1 MKFTLSWLKDHL
13 ETDASLETI
22 VETLTM
28 VGLEVEGVV
37 DPAAALAPFA
47 VARIVEAVPHPDADK
62 LRLCKVEALVEG
74 KLQTL
79 QVVCGAPNARTGLL
93 GIFAPSGATIPSN
106 GMVLKPTKI
115 RGVESNGMM
124 CSERELELSDEHNG
138 IIELEGEFAV
148 GTPAA
153 DALGHNDPVIEI
165 AITPNRPDCLG
176 VYGVAR
182 DLAAAGLGTLKTRP
196 ALKLSD
202 AFKSPVG
209 IELNFAAGTESACP
223 VFAGRMVKGVKNGP
237 SPKWLRERLTAI
249 GLRPINALVDV
260 TNYISYDQGR
270 PLHVYDAAKLS
281 GNLKARLGKGETFLA
296 LDGKEYTADDTMT
309 VIADDACVLGFGGIM
324 GGEESGSTETTVDVF
339 IESAYFDPNRTA
351 ATGRK
356 TGIIS
361 DARYRF
367 ERGIDPAST
376 LEGADRAAAMIM
388 ELCGGTVS
396 ERVVA
401 GAVPDTREVISFDP
415 ARVAKLT
422 GLTLGRDEIQ
432 TILSKLGFEVVEAS
446 NGLLSVTAPTW
457 RPDIFGSA
465 DLVEEVVRIHGLHEV
480 TSTPLPKSAA
490 VASPVLSIGQK
501 RLRTVRRSLAAR
513 GFVEAVTW
521 SFIPQT
527 HAALFGGENEVAPLA
542 LANPISTDMSHMRP
556 SILPGLVA
564 AAGRNMAKGARD
576 IMLFEA
582 GQHYDGDQPGD
593 QALVAVGI
601 RQGTAGVTGSGRHWQ
616 GGAKPVDVFD
626 VKADAVTVLAGLG
639 VKVENLQIAADAP
652 GWYHPG
658 RSGVLRMGPKNVLAR
673 FGELH
678 PSVLNALDVAGP
690 IVAFEVLL
698 DAVPTPKAKATKSK
712 PALTIPDLQPV
723 RRDFAFIVAK
733 NMNADVLIR
742 AAAGADKKLIV
753 DVTLFDRFEGG
764 SLGADEKS
772 LAIEV
777 TLQPTEKTLTD
788 DELEAVSTKIV
799 AMVTKATGGR
809 LRG

>member
-28 VGLEVEGVV
+28 VGLEVEEVV

-47 VARIVEAVPHPDADK
+47 VARILEAVPHPDADK

-74 KLQTL
+74 KVQVL
-79 QVVCGAPNARTGLL
+79 QVVCGAPNAKTGLT

-138 IIELEGEFAV
+138 IIELEGDFAV

-153 DALGHNDPVIEI
+153 DALGKNDPVIEI

-182 DLAAAGLGTLKTRP
+182 DLAAAGLGTLKSKPLP
-196 ALKLSD
+196 ALTES
-202 AFKSPVG
+202 FKSPVG
-209 IELNFAAGTESACP
+209 IELEFDAETQHACP

-237 SPKWLRERLTAI
+237 SPKWIRDRLQAI

-270 PLHVYDAAKLS
+270 PLHVYDVAKLS

-296 LDGKEYTADDTMT
+296 LDGKEYTADETMT
-309 VIADDACVLGFGGIM
+309 VIADDTRVLGFGGIM
-324 GGEESGSTETTVDVF
+324 GGEESGSTEATVDVF

-356 TGIIS
+356 TGIVS

-376 LEGADRAAAMIM
+376 LDGADRAAAMIV
-388 ELCGGTVS
+388 ELCGGAVS
-396 ERVVA
+396 DRVVA
-401 GAVPDTREVISFDP
+401 GSVPDTRETIVFDP
-415 ARVAKLT
+415 ARVEKLT
-422 GLTLGRDEIQ
+422 GLTLNPAEIQ
-432 TILSKLGFEVVEAS
+432 KILKDLGFGVKEGGK
-446 NGLLSVTAPTW
+446 GLLSVLAPTW
-457 RPDIFGSA
+457 RPDVFGSA

-480 TSTPLPKSAA
+480 ISTPLPQSEA

-521 SFIPQT
+521 SFIPEVQ
-527 HAALFGGENEVAPLA
+527 AQLFGGGNEIAPLA

-556 SILPGLVA
+556 SILPGLIA
-564 AAGRNMAKGARD
+564 AAGRNMARGARD
-576 IMLFEA
+576 VMLFEA

-593 QALVAVGI
+593 QASVAVGI
-601 RQGTAGVTGSGRHWQ
+601 RQGTAGINGAGRHWQ
-616 GGAKPVDVFD
+616 GGATSVDVFD
-626 VKADAVTVLAGLG
+626 VKAAAAAVLASLG

-652 GWYHPG
+652 AWYHPG
-658 RSGVLRMGPKNVLAR
+658 RSGVFRMGPKNVLAR

-698 DAVPTPKAKATKSK
+698 DAVPTPKSKPTKTK
-712 PALTIPDLQPV
+712 PALSIPDLQPV
-723 RRDFAFIVAK
+723 RRDFAFIVSK
-733 NMNADVLIR
+733 DTNADSLIR
-742 AAAGADKKLIV
+742 AAAGAEKKLIA
-753 DVTLFDRFEGG
+753 DVTLFDSFEGG
-764 SLGADEKS
+764 NLGADEKS

-788 DELEAVSTKIV
+788 EELEAVSGKVI
-799 AMVTKATGGR
+799 AMVAKATGGR

>member
-28 VGLEVEGVV
+28 VGLEVEEVV

-47 VARIVEAVPHPDADK
+47 VARILEAVPHPDADK
-62 LRLCKVEALVEG
+62 LRLCRVEALVEG
-74 KLQTL
+74 KVQVL
-79 QVVCGAPNARTGLL
+79 QVVCGAPNAKTGLT

-138 IIELEGEFAV
+138 IIELEGDFAV

-153 DALGHNDPVIEI
+153 DALGKNDPVIEI

-182 DLAAAGLGTLKTRP
+182 DLAAAGLGTLKSKPLP
-196 ALKLSD
+196 ALTES
-202 AFKSPVG
+202 FKSPVG
-209 IELNFAAGTESACP
+209 IELEFDAETQNACP

-237 SPKWLRERLTAI
+237 SPKWIRDRLQAI

-270 PLHVYDAAKLS
+270 PLHVYDVAKLS

-296 LDGKEYTADDTMT
+296 LDGKEYTADETMT
-309 VIADDACVLGFGGIM
+309 VIADDTRVLGFGGIM
-324 GGEESGSTETTVDVF
+324 GGEESGSTEATVDVF

-356 TGIIS
+356 TGIVS

-376 LEGADRAAAMIM
+376 LDGADRAAAMIV
-388 ELCGGTVS
+388 ELCGGAVS
-396 ERVVA
+396 DRVVA
-401 GAVPDTREVISFDP
+401 GSVPDTREAIIFDP
-415 ARVAKLT
+415 ARVEKLT
-422 GLTLGRDEIQ
+422 GLTLNPAEIQ
-432 TILSKLGFEVVEAS
+432 KILKDLGFGVKDS
-446 NGLLSVTAPTW
+446 GKGFLSVLAPTW
-457 RPDIFGSA
+457 RPDVFGSA

-480 TSTPLPKSAA
+480 ISTPLPQSEA

-521 SFIPQT
+521 SFIPEVQ
-527 HAALFGGENEVAPLA
+527 AQLFGGGNEIAPLA

-556 SILPGLVA
+556 SILPGLIA
-564 AAGRNMAKGARD
+564 AAGRNMARGARD
-576 IMLFEA
+576 VMLFEA

-593 QALVAVGI
+593 QASVAVGI
-601 RQGTAGVTGSGRHWQ
+601 RQGTAGINGAGRHWQ
-616 GGAKPVDVFD
+616 GGATSVDVFD
-626 VKADAVTVLAGLG
+626 VKADAAAVLASLG

-652 GWYHPG
+652 AWYHPG
-658 RSGVLRMGPKNVLAR
+658 RSGVFRMGPKNVLAR

-698 DAVPTPKAKATKSK
+698 DAVPTPKSKPTKTK
-712 PALTIPDLQPV
+712 PALSIPDLQPV
-723 RRDFAFIVAK
+723 RRDFAFIVSK
-733 NMNADVLIR
+733 DTNADSLIR
-742 AAAGADKKLIV
+742 AAAGAEKKLIA
-753 DVTLFDRFEGG
+753 DVTLFDSFEGG
-764 SLGADEKS
+764 NLGADEKS

-777 TLQPTEKTLTD
+777 TLQPTEETLTD
-788 DELEAVSTKIV
+788 EELEAVSGKVI
-799 AMVTKATGGR
+799 AMVAKATGGR

>member
-28 VGLEVEGVV
+28 VGLEVEEVV

-47 VARIVEAVPHPDADK
+47 VARILEAVPHPDADK

-74 KLQTL
+74 KVQVL
-79 QVVCGAPNARTGLL
+79 QVVCGAPNAKTGLT

-138 IIELEGEFAV
+138 IIELEGDFAV

-153 DALGHNDPVIEI
+153 DALGKNDPVIEI

-182 DLAAAGLGTLKTRP
+182 DLAAAGLGTLKSKPLP
-196 ALKLSD
+196 ALTES
-202 AFKSPVG
+202 FKSPVG
-209 IELNFAAGTESACP
+209 IELEFDAETQNACP

-237 SPKWLRERLTAI
+237 SPKWIRDRLQAI

-270 PLHVYDAAKLS
+270 PLHVYDVAKLS

-296 LDGKEYTADDTMT
+296 LDGKEYTADETMI
-309 VIADDACVLGFGGIM
+309 VIADDARVLGFGGIM
-324 GGEESGSTETTVDVF
+324 GGEESGSTEATVDVF

-356 TGIIS
+356 TGIVS

-376 LEGADRAAAMIM
+376 LDGADRAAAMIV
-388 ELCGGTVS
+388 ELCGGAVS
-396 ERVVA
+396 DRVVA
-401 GAVPDTREVISFDP
+401 GSVPDTREAIVFDP
-415 ARVAKLT
+415 ARVEKLT
-422 GLTLGRDEIQ
+422 GLTLNPAEIQ
-432 TILSKLGFEVVEAS
+432 KILKDLGFGVRDS
-446 NGLLSVTAPTW
+446 GKGLLSVLAPTW
-457 RPDIFGSA
+457 RPDVFGSA

-480 TSTPLPKSAA
+480 ISTPLPQSEA

-521 SFIPQT
+521 SFIPEAQ
-527 HAALFGGENEVAPLA
+527 AQLFGGGNEIAPLA

-556 SILPGLVA
+556 SILPGLIA
-564 AAGRNMAKGARD
+564 AAGRNMARGARD
-576 IMLFEA
+576 VMLFEA

-593 QALVAVGI
+593 QASVAVGI
-601 RQGTAGVTGSGRHWQ
+601 RQGTAGINGAGRHWQ
-616 GGAKPVDVFD
+616 GGATSVDVFD
-626 VKADAVTVLAGLG
+626 VKADAAAVLASLG

-652 GWYHPG
+652 AWYHPG
-658 RSGVLRMGPKNVLAR
+658 RSGVFRMGPKNVLAR

-698 DAVPTPKAKATKSK
+698 DAVPTPKSKPTKTK
-712 PALTIPDLQPV
+712 PALSIPDLQPV
-723 RRDFAFIVAK
+723 RRDFAFIVSK
-733 NMNADVLIR
+733 DTNADSLIR
-742 AAAGADKKLIV
+742 AAAGAEKKLIA
-753 DVTLFDRFEGG
+753 DVTLFDSFEGG
-764 SLGADEKS
+764 NLGADEKS

-788 DELEAVSTKIV
+788 EELEAVSGKVI
-799 AMVTKATGGR
+799 AMVAKATGGR

>member
-13 ETDASLETI
+13 ETDASLDKI

-28 VGLEVEGVV
+28 VGLEVEDVI

-47 VARIVEAVPHPDADK
+47 VARILEAVPHPDADK

-74 KLQTL
+74 KVQVL
-79 QVVCGAPNARTGLL
+79 QVVCGAPNAKTGLT

-138 IIELEGEFAV
+138 IIELEGDFAV
-148 GTPAA
+148 GTPASE
-153 DALGHNDPVIEI
+153 ALGKNDPIIEI

-182 DLAAAGLGTLKTRP
+182 DLAAAGLGTLKTKPLP
-196 ALKLSD
+196 ALTES
-202 AFKSPVG
+202 FKSPIG
-209 IELNFAAGTESACP
+209 IELEFDADTQNACP

-237 SPKWLRERLTAI
+237 SPKWLRDRLQAI

-270 PLHVYDAAKLS
+270 PLHVYDVAKLS
-281 GNLKARLGKGETFLA
+281 GNLRARLGRGESFLA
-296 LDGKEYTADDTMT
+296 LDGKEYVADSTMT
-309 VIADDACVLGFGGIM
+309 VIADDARVLGFGGIM
-324 GGEESGSTETTVDVF
+324 GGEESGSSEATVDVF
-339 IESAYFDPNRTA
+339 VESAYFDPNRTA

-376 LEGADRAAAMIM
+376 LEGADRAAAMIV
-388 ELCGGTVS
+388 ELCGGEVS

-401 GAVPDTREVISFDP
+401 GAVPDVREAISFDP

-422 GLTLGRDEIQ
+422 GLTLAADEVRK
-432 TILSKLGFEVVEAS
+432 ILNDLGFDVKEGDK
-446 NGLLSVTAPTW
+446 GLLSVMAPTW

-480 TSTPLPKSAA
+480 TSTPLPQSEA
-490 VASPVLSIGQK
+490 VASPVLSTGQK

-521 SFIPQT
+521 SFIPEA
-527 HAALFGGENEVAPLA
+527 HAALFGGGNEIAPLA

-556 SILPGLVA
+556 SILPGLIA
-564 AAGRNMAKGARD
+564 AAGRNMARGARD

-582 GQHYDGDQPGD
+582 GQHYDGDQPAD
-593 QALVAVGI
+593 QASVAVGI
-601 RQGTAGVTGSGRHWQ
+601 RQGTAGINGASRHWQ
-616 GGAKPVDVFD
+616 GSAKPVDVFD
-626 VKADAVTVLAGLG
+626 VKADAAAVLASLG
-639 VKVENLQIAADAP
+639 VKVESLQIAAEAP
-652 GWYHPG
+652 AWYHPG
-658 RSGVLRMGPKNVLAR
+658 RSGVFRMGPKNVLAR

-698 DAVPTPKAKATKSK
+698 DAVPTPKAKPTKSK

-723 RRDFAFIVAK
+723 RRDFAFIVSRDTS
-733 NMNADVLIR
+733 ADALIR
-742 AAAGADKKLIV
+742 AAAGADKKLIT
-753 DVTLFDRFEGG
+753 DVSLFDSFEGG

-788 DELEAVSTKIV
+788 EELEAVSGKII
-799 AMVTKATGGR
+799 AMVTKATAGR